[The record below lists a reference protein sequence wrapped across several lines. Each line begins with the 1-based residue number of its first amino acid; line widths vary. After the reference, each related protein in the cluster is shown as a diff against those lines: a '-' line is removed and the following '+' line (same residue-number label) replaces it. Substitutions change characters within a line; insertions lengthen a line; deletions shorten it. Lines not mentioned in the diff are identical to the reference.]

1 MITSVVSTAT
11 RLSLAPARLAGRLAG
26 SLLGELRGN
35 GATANA
41 RRDHSSS
48 RAKPARRTR
57 AKAQPKPPASRT
69 RAKAQPRRPAGRTRA
84 KAQPKRVD
92 SGTST
97 KAQPKRAPRRKP
109 LDDVTIARKVES
121 TIFRDAEV
129 DKGDVDVNVA
139 DGVVWLRGEVQTRD
153 LINELTAR
161 AARVTEVR
169 RVESLLHLPETPA
182 PTRTDTPAPQ
192 RETGNSPASPEDRA
206 IGQGETSAEVP
217 APASDLHTS
226 VRAAEGKPG
235 GQPPV
240 GSGGGAAN
248 AAGNES
254 PEQEGRQAAD
264 HPTDP
269 GPGNSAGSR
278 RGSDHTASE
287 HHTPP
292 GG

>member
-41 RRDHSSS
+41 RRAHSST

-57 AKAQPKPPASRT
+57 AKGQPKPATSRT
-69 RAKAQPRRPAGRTRA
+69 RA
-84 KAQPKRVD
+84 
-92 SGTST
+92 

-109 LDDVTIARKVES
+109 LDDVTIERKVES
-121 TIFRDAEV
+121 TIFRGAEV

-182 PTRTDTPAPQ
+182 PTRTETPAQQ
-192 RETGNSPASPEDRA
+192 RETGNSPASPQDRA
-206 IGQGETSAEVP
+206 
-217 APASDLHTS
+217 
-226 VRAAEGKPG
+226 
-235 GQPPV
+235 
-240 GSGGGAAN
+240 GGAAN

-264 HPTDP
+264 HPADP
-269 GPGNSAGSR
+269 GPGNGATSR

-287 HHTPP
+287 HHTPR

>member
-1 MITSVVSTAT
+1 MITSVVSTAK

-35 GATANA
+35 GDTANA
-41 RRDHSSS
+41 SREHSST

-57 AKAQPKPPASRT
+57 AKAQPKPA
-69 RAKAQPRRPAGRTRA
+69 AGRTRA
-84 KAQPKRVD
+84 
-92 SGTST
+92 

-121 TIFRDAEV
+121 TIFRGADV

-153 LINELTAR
+153 LISELTAR

-169 RVESLLHLPETPA
+169 RVESLLHVPETPA
-182 PTRTDTPAPQ
+182 ATRTETPAQQ

-206 IGQGETSAEVP
+206 AGQGETSAEVP
-217 APASDLHTS
+217 APASEPHTG
-226 VRAAEGKPG
+226 VRAAD
-235 GQPPV
+235 
-240 GSGGGAAN
+240 GAAS
-248 AAGNES
+248 E
-254 PEQEGRQAAD
+254 
-264 HPTDP
+264 
-269 GPGNSAGSR
+269 
-278 RGSDHTASE
+278 DHT
-287 HHTPP
+287 PR